1 MLEPSNG
8 IIGIGSGG
16 SYALAAS
23 KALVDVEGL
32 SAMDIAKKA
41 MDIAANTCVYTND
54 KFQILALDS
63 DAKARRKKEEKK
75 KRKKSTTEER
85 KEERGKKRHDET
97 YKNGNNILS
106 RVL

>member
-1 MLEPSNG
+1 
-8 IIGIGSGG
+8 
-16 SYALAAS
+16 
-23 KALVDVEGL
+23 
-32 SAMDIAKKA
+32 MDIAKKA

-63 DAKARRKKEEKK
+63 GRARRKKGEKEKK
-75 KRKKSTTEER
+75 ESTTEER